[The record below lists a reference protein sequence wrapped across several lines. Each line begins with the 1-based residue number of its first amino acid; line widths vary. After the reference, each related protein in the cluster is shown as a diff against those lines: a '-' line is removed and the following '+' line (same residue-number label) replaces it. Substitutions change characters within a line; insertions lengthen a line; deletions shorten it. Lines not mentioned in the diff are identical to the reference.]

1 MPIWS
6 VHDCHT
12 YLPSGLWAK
21 VAVENG
27 TYGICVDRSDSLT
40 ANEEVDGLHGKVLV
54 SKRRWAAAKDI
65 SQGDTLYLGDTVA
78 KKVYRGLVT
87 APPVGPFCPLDSLEQ
102 SFFCMTGLKSDEKL
116 ATTVELVYKVHW
128 EEVGDLTPE
137 WYDRLGTGRRVTVS
151 PFTP

>member
-12 YLPSGLWAK
+12 YLRDGLWAK
-21 VAVENG
+21 VAVAHG
-27 TYGICVDRSDSLT
+27 TYGICIDRSDSA
-40 ANEEVDGLHGKVLV
+40 ANEEVDGPFGKVLV

-65 SQGDTLYLGDTVA
+65 SPGDTLYLGDTVA
-78 KKVYRGLVT
+78 KKVYKGIVT
-87 APPVGPFCPLDSLEQ
+87 SRFGPFCPLDSLEQ

-116 ATTVELVYKVHW
+116 ATTVELVFKVDW
-128 EEVGDLTPE
+128 EEVADLTPE

-151 PFTP
+151 PFTM